1 VKHDPKKKAPE
12 VRNHGFTPSPWKV
25 CWAHQFDDGGPEGAV
40 ALIEFGPGDWGG
52 FWIVGHN
59 GFRSDMDETTRADPV
74 ADCHLIAAAP
84 DLYAACLLALDGYEG
99 EDPGSGCDSQEAAIE
114 ARNKQGEAIVSALR
128 AALRKAGGGA

>member
-1 VKHDPKKKAPE
+1 MKHDPKKEVPE
-12 VRNHGFTPSPWKV
+12 VRNHEFTPSPWKV
-25 CWAHQFDDGGPEGAV
+25 CWAHQFDDEGPEGAV

-84 DLYAACLLALDGYEG
+84 DLYAALAELLDGI
-99 EDPGSGCDSQEAAIE
+99 DRWDEAVS
-114 ARNKQGEAIVSALR
+114 KIVDTSKMPKWAGKDRAR
-128 AALRKAGGGA
+128 AALRKAGGAS